1 LKLVAASWK
10 IIVFSQKYSE
20 KKICYSILFVSLH
33 LVMKKILLSLAA
45 VMTLSVNAAQV
56 KAPAGGQFYK
66 LFSPL
71 TFYHSV
77 ASNQLSIASD
87 DPDEV
92 GEAIDQA
99 LMHVYLN
106 RPDLVEVTE
115 TEQEEAGQLRQDIME
130 QPVVQEVTMVD
141 QAEPLPEAPQAETVE
156 VAIEKPKFWTRKGDG
171 YLQFMQNYVSGNWY
185 KGGESNYSAVG
196 SLTLEANYD
205 NKSKW
210 KWDNKLEMKLGFQ
223 TSRTDSVHRFKANED
238 LFRYTGK
245 VGLQAANKWYYTL
258 QMLAYTQFARGFK
271 SNDIRTFSDFMS
283 PFNFSVGLGMDYK
296 VEWFNK
302 KLTGTI
308 NLSPLAVNYRYVDRT
323 GFRKKNDNTVTD
335 FDWFPSRYGIDGGKH
350 HLTDLGSQVTAA
362 LEWKINDVVTWK
374 TRFYGFTSYH
384 RAELEWE
391 NTFALRVS
399 KYISANLFLFPRF
412 DDSNIWDDD
421 LGYWQF
427 KEYSSLGFSYNF

>member
-1 LKLVAASWK
+1 MRKQM
-10 IIVFSQKYSE
+10 IT
-20 KKICYSILFVSLH
+20 
-33 LVMKKILLSLAA
+33 LAA
-45 VMTLSVNAAQV
+45 LFALSANAAQFTDSLS
-56 KAPAGGQFYK
+56 GQYDR
-66 LFSPL
+66 LFAPL

-77 ASNQLSIASD
+77 AGSQLSIASD
-87 DPDEV
+87 NPDEV
-92 GEAIDQA
+92 GQAIDEA
-99 LMHVYLN
+99 LMHVYLT

-115 TEQEEAGQLRQDIME
+115 TEQQQSGEFRQDIIE
-130 QPVVQEVTMVD
+130 QPVAVRPVDMVE
-141 QAEPLPEAPQAETVE
+141 QAAPLPAMPEADPVE
-156 VAIEKPKFWTRKGDG
+156 VVVEKPKFWTRKGDG

-210 KWDNKLEMKLGFQ
+210 KWENKLEMKLGFQ
-223 TSRTDSVHRFKANED
+223 TSRSDTVHKFKANED
-238 LFRYTGK
+238 LLRYTGK
-245 VGLQAANKWYYTL
+245 VGLQAASKWYYTL

-271 SNDIRTFSDFMS
+271 SNNPNTFSDFMS
-283 PFNFSVGLGMDYK
+283 PFNFNVGLGMDYK
-296 VEWFNK
+296 VNWIGG

-323 GFRKKNDNTVTD
+323 ALAKGFGVKVDRHTHSLTD
-335 FDWFPSRYGIDGGKH
+335 F
-350 HLTDLGSQVTAA
+350 GSQVTAS
-362 LEWKINDVVTWK
+362 LEWKMNDVVTWK
-374 TRFYGFTSYH
+374 SRLYGFSSFH

-412 DDSNIWDDD
+412 DDSNLWDDD

-427 KEYSSLGFSYNF
+427 KEYSSIGFSYNF

>member
-1 LKLVAASWK
+1 MRK
-10 IIVFSQKYSE
+10 
-20 KKICYSILFVSLH
+20 H
-33 LVMKKILLSLAA
+33 LLLLAA
-45 VMTLSVNAAQV
+45 VVALSASAAQENE
-56 KAPAGGQFYK
+56 PGNGQYYR
-66 LFSPL
+66 LFTPL

-77 ASNQLSIASD
+77 AGDQLSMSSQN
-87 DPDEV
+87 
-92 GEAIDQA
+92 DQVAQAVDRA

-115 TEQEEAGQLRQDIME
+115 TEQTEAGELRQDLID
-130 QPVVQEVTMVD
+130 QPVVQATTMVE
-141 QAEPLPEAPQAETVE
+141 QAEPTPEAPEADPVE
-156 VAIEKPKFWTRKGDG
+156 VVVEKPKFWTRKGDG

-210 KWDNKLEMKLGFQ
+210 KWENKLEMKLGFQ
-223 TSRTDSVHRFKANED
+223 TSRTDTVHKFKANED

-245 VGLQAANKWYYTL
+245 VGLQAAKNWYYTL
-258 QMLAYTQFARGFK
+258 QVLAYTQFARGFK
-271 SNDIRTFSDFMS
+271 ANNIKTFSDFMS
-283 PFNFSVGLGMDYK
+283 PFNFNVGLGMDYK
-296 VEWFNK
+296 VSWFNN

-308 NLSPLAVNYRYVDRT
+308 NLSPLAINYRYVDRT
-323 GFRKKNDNTVTD
+323 ALAASFGVKTDKHTHSLTD
-335 FDWFPSRYGIDGGKH
+335 F
-350 HLTDLGSQVTAA
+350 GSQVTAA

-374 TRFYGFTSYH
+374 SRLYGFTSYH

-412 DDSNIWDDD
+412 DDSNVWDDD

>member
-1 LKLVAASWK
+1 
-10 IIVFSQKYSE
+10 
-20 KKICYSILFVSLH
+20 
-33 LVMKKILLSLAA
+33 MKKTVLLFAA
-45 VMTLSVNAAQV
+45 MAALSNAAAQQD
-56 KAPAGGQFYK
+56 AEPDGQYYK

-77 ASNQLSIASD
+77 AQNQLRI
-87 DPDEV
+87 DE
-92 GEAIDQA
+92 ADIDETGDAVDEA
-99 LMHVYLN
+99 LMNIYLN

-115 TEQEEAGQLRQDIME
+115 TEQQESGQLRQDIIE
-130 QPVVQEVTMVD
+130 QPIVQSVEMVE
-141 QAEPLPEAPQAETVE
+141 QAEPMPAEPEAEPVE
-156 VAIEKPKFWTRKGDG
+156 VEVQKPKFWKYKGDG
-171 YLQFMQNYVSGNWY
+171 YLQFMQNYVTGNWY

-223 TSRTDSVHRFKANED
+223 TSRTDEVHKFKSNED

-245 VGLQAANKWYYTL
+245 VGLQAAKKWYYTL
-258 QMLAYTQFARGFK
+258 QALAYTQFSRGFK
-271 SNDIRTFSDFMS
+271 ANDIRTYSDFLS
-283 PFNFSVGLGMDYK
+283 PLNVSIGLGMEYK
-296 VEWFNK
+296 VEWLNK

-308 NLSPLAVNYRYVDRT
+308 NMSPLAVNYRYVDRRQ
-323 GFRKKNDNTVTD
+323 FRNKNDESID
-335 FDWFPSRYGIDGGKH
+335 QFDWFPSRYGIDLDKH
-350 HLTDLGSQVTAA
+350 YLLDFGSQLTAS
-362 LEWKINDVVTWK
+362 LEWKITDNVTWK
-374 TRFYGFTSYH
+374 SRFYTFTSFH

-412 DDSNIWDDD
+412 DDSNKRDDD